1 MSDQPLNKPLV
12 WIVDDSPT
20 ERAITVRALGGGYV
34 FEEFGDGADAV
45 ERLNTRTVRPD
56 VILLDW
62 VMPGMSGDEV
72 CRYVRAH
79 EAFSDLAII
88 LFTAS
93 RVETDDVVKGLAV
106 GANDYVAKPFAP
118 EELRARVHAVLRSK
132 DLRESANRERTRL
145 AAINRLGRALFAAG
159 ADVQKILYEL
169 VSSLQGLVADGC
181 AIILLPGDLQTIA
194 LAVHRADPSA
204 AMLSSIAT
212 LADPMTYAFSSSED
226 ALAKLPPLYHP
237 YIRQFGLRGLAIL
250 PFPIR
255 NPVQGVVTLTRDG
268 ASQPFDSDDLAAI
281 ETCIEYA
288 SLAVQNAVRFE
299 AERTARARLTAVL
312 EHAPVGIVVAQAD
325 GTIDLANPIA
335 VQLVSGIETAGSLD
349 RVFALG
355 TWTTPAGDSIS
366 RELWPFGRGA
376 EGTAHREQVVFTSP
390 DNQPRVLSLTTVTR
404 REVDELAGTVTAIE
418 DVTVQHSIAVERE
431 RVAAFQEQMLGIVGH
446 DLRNPLN
453 AIVTG
458 AELIGEHARELPRIQ
473 AVVTRI
479 QSSSRRMTSI
489 VDQLLD
495 VTRARLGDGI
505 PLTLTVVTLG
515 PLVQSLVDELA
526 PTYHDARFEVI
537 AASVR
542 GVWDPERLEQVIS
555 NLISNAAQYGD
566 RTKPIQI
573 RVTAE
578 GSTAIVEVANAIKG
592 GPIPA
597 ERLATLF
604 EPYRRGATSMSSHRT
619 GLGLGLY
626 IAHEI
631 VRAHKGKLTASSNA
645 DGTVFRVELPIRS
658 GPY

>member
-1 MSDQPLNKPLV
+1 MSEPPPDQPLV

-20 ERAITVRALGGGYV
+20 ERAITVHALGAGYT

-45 ERLNTRTVRPD
+45 ERLNTRTARPD

-62 VMPGMSGDEV
+62 VMPGMTGDEV

-79 EAFSDLAII
+79 EEFSDLAII
-88 LFTAS
+88 MFTAS
-93 RVETDDVVKGLAV
+93 RVETDDVVRGLAV
-106 GANDYVAKPFAP
+106 GANDYVAKPFVP

-132 DLRESANRERTRL
+132 ELRDAANRERTRL
-145 AAINRLGRALFAAG
+145 AALNRLGRALFAAG
-159 ADVQKILYEL
+159 ADVPRILHEL

-181 AIILLPGDLQTIA
+181 AIIVLPGDLEPIA
-194 LAVHRADPSA
+194 VAVHRADPSA

-212 LADPMTYAFSSSED
+212 LADPMIHAFTGSDD

-237 YIRQFGLRGLAIL
+237 YIQQYGLRGLAIL
-250 PFPIR
+250 PFPVR

-268 ASQPFDSDDLAAI
+268 ASEPFEVDDVAAI

-288 SLAVQNAVRFE
+288 SLAVQYALRFE

-312 EHAPVGIVVAQAD
+312 EHAPVGIIVAGAN
-325 GTIDLANPIA
+325 GAIDLANPVA
-335 VQLVSGIETAGSLD
+335 VQLVTGIETAGTLD
-349 RVFALG
+349 RAFGLG
-355 TWTTPAGDSIS
+355 TWSTPDGAPIA

-376 EGTAHREQVVFTSP
+376 DGKAHREQLVFTPPGGES
-390 DNQPRVLSLTTVTR
+390 RVLSLTTVTR

-418 DVTVQHSIAVERE
+418 DVTVQHAFAVERE
-431 RVAAFQEQMLGIVGH
+431 QVAAFQEQMLGIVGH

-458 AELIGEHARELPRIQ
+458 TELIGEHARELPRIQ

-505 PLTLTVVTLG
+505 PLSIASVTLG

-526 PTYHDARFEVI
+526 PTYHDAKFVVL
-537 AASVR
+537 ADQVR

-578 GSTAIVEVANAIKG
+578 AGTAVVEVSNSIKDA
-592 GPIPA
+592 PIPA

-604 EPYRRGATSMSSHRT
+604 EPYRRGATSMSAHRK

-631 VRAHKGKLTASSNA
+631 VRAHQGKLTATSTA
-645 DGTVFRVELPIRS
+645 EGTVFRVELPIRGS
-658 GPY
+658 HY